1 MEPPGISQTVLAE
14 KTALPCKRV
23 NELCRDRH
31 SLTADTALCRD
42 RHSLTTD
49 TALCRDR
56 HSLTADTA
64 LILILILI
72 LIRVLGTLPEFWLN
86 TQGHTDIWEALNTP
100 KRLLR
105 IQRAKPA
112 RKVSPR
118 RVSLSAWANP

>member
-1 MEPPGISQTVLAE
+1 LVEEFIEPPGISQTVLAE

-31 SLTADTALCRD
+31 SLTAE
-42 RHSLTTD
+42 

>member
-23 NELCRDRH
+23 NQ
-31 SLTADTALCRD
+31 LCRD
-42 RHSLTTD
+42 RHSLTT
-49 TALCRDR
+49 
-56 HSLTADTA
+56 DTA

-118 RVSLSAWANP
+118 RVSLSA